1 MMRIGI
7 AAAFLIISALMIGSA
22 FIEGGVTKADFLLN
36 LGTEVFGIVLTV
48 AIVEYL
54 LERRQLQDEAR
65 QIAWQVLHSVD
76 HAIWVWQGG
85 ARQFDIGEL
94 QALLDLAAES
104 DPVPRFTQNLLLQI
118 GSRSENTLR
127 SKREVVGINKNLKFA
142 LETLIPLSRM
152 RDHENLLPTLEIIRS
167 LQQSV
172 RALMKVVNIQ
182 STIIDAEGVNPFRST
197 SIENQ
202 EWRHFGRDQV
212 QQQDANATAT

>member
-7 AAAFLIISALMIGSA
+7 AAAFLIISAFMIGSA

-65 QIAWQVLHSVD
+65 RIAWEVLHSVD
-76 HAIWVWQGG
+76 HAVWVWQGG
-85 ARQFDIGEL
+85 AREFDIDEL
-94 QALLDLAAES
+94 QALLDLASES

-118 GSRSENTLR
+118 GSRSENMLR
-127 SKREVVGINKNLKFA
+127 SKWAVVGINKNLKFA
-142 LETLIPLSRM
+142 LETLRLLSRM
-152 RDHENLLPTLEIIRS
+152 RDHENLLSTLEIIRS

-172 RALMKVVNIQ
+172 RSLMKVVNIQ
-182 STIIDAEGVNPFRST
+182 STIIDVEGVKIFRST
-197 SIENQ
+197 SVENQ

-212 QQQDANATAT
+212 QQRDASSTAT